1 MTEGKES
8 PLAEVSCHGTPIW
21 TIALPVLALVL
32 ILAETLLMGGS
43 LPSWL
48 IPIAAILLFAT
59 VFGAVHHAETVAHR
73 IGEPF
78 GSILLAV
85 AVTVTVIEVS
95 LIVSML
101 LGAPEGE
108 SAIARDTVFAAIMI
122 TLNGIVGL
130 WLLSG
135 GVRFH
140 ESGFQARAATSA
152 LVVLGTVAV
161 LALVLPNFTLAEP
174 GPVYSTPQLVFVAIV
189 ALGLYALFLY
199 VQTISHRS
207 DFLDEITPMPVA
219 GPPPRRTFIGGLVL
233 LPIALLAVVLL
244 AETLAHP
251 VEVAVARAGLPD
263 ALVGVAIA
271 LVVVISEGTAALRAA
286 RSNRV
291 QTSLNLALGSA
302 LASICPTIP
311 AVAVLS
317 LVLGQK
323 LVLGLEAEH
332 IVLLVLSLFVGTLT
346 LATGRTTVLHG
357 GIHLVI
363 FAAFVILAAVP

>member
-1 MTEGKES
+1 MPQDRDLPPEAVAGH
-8 PLAEVSCHGTPIW
+8 ATPIW
-21 TIALPVLALVL
+21 TIAVPLLALVV
-32 ILAETLLMGGS
+32 ILAEATVFGGA
-43 LPSWL
+43 LPGLL
-48 IPIAAILLFAT
+48 IPIAAALLFAT
-59 VFGAVHHAETVAHR
+59 VFAAVRHADTVAHR

-85 AVTVTVIEVS
+85 AVTVIEVS

-101 LGAPEGE
+101 LGAPEGQ

-130 WLLSG
+130 CLLSG
-135 GVRFH
+135 GVRYH

-152 LVVLGTVAV
+152 LAVLGTVAV
-161 LALVLPNFTLAEP
+161 LALILPNFTLAEP
-174 GPVYSTPQLVFVAIV
+174 GPVYSTPQLIFVAAV
-189 ALGLYALFLY
+189 SLGLYALFLY
-199 VQTISHRS
+199 VQTVSHRS
-207 DFLDEITPMPVA
+207 DFLDEVTPMPVA
-219 GPPPRRTFIGGLVL
+219 GPTSRRTFLGALIL
-233 LPIALLAVVLL
+233 LPVALLAVVML
-244 AETLAHP
+244 AEQLAHP
-251 VEVAVARAGLPD
+251 VEVAVARAGLPA

-271 LVVVISEGTAALRAA
+271 LVVLMPEGTAALRAA
-286 RSNRV
+286 RANRV

-302 LASICPTIP
+302 LASICLTIP
-311 AVAVLS
+311 TVAILS
-317 LVLGQK
+317 LVLDQT
-323 LVLGLEAEH
+323 LVLGLAAEH

>member
-1 MTEGKES
+1 M
-8 PLAEVSCHGTPIW
+8 L
-21 TIALPVLALVL
+21 LVL
-32 ILAETLLMGGS
+32 VESVVFGS
-43 LPSWL
+43 VLPKWL

-59 VFGAVHHAETVAHR
+59 VFAAVHHADTVAHR

-85 AVTVTVIEVS
+85 AVTVIEIS
-95 LIVSML
+95 LIVSIL
-101 LGAPEGE
+101 LQAAEGE

-130 WLLSG
+130 CLVSG
-135 GVRFH
+135 GIRYH

-152 LVVLGTVAV
+152 LAVLGTVAV
-161 LALVLPNFTLAEP
+161 LSLILPNFTLAEP
-174 GPVYSTPQLVFVAIV
+174 GPIYSTPQLSFVAVV

-199 VQTISHRS
+199 VQTISHRG
-207 DFLDEITPMPVA
+207 DFLDEVTPMPIA
-219 GPPPRRTFIGGLVL
+219 MPPARRTFIGGLVL

-244 AETLAHP
+244 AEMLAHP
-251 VEVAVARAGLPD
+251 VELAVAQAGLPHEI
-263 ALVGVAIA
+263 VGVAIA
-271 LVVVISEGTAALRAA
+271 LVVLMPEGTAALRAA
-286 RSNRV
+286 RANRV

-302 LASICPTIP
+302 LASICLTIP
-311 AVAVLS
+311 TVAIFS

-323 LVLGLEAEH
+323 LILGLDAQQ

-363 FAAFVILAAVP
+363 FVAFVVLAAVP

>member
-85 AVTVTVIEVS
+85 AVTVIEVS

-135 GVRFH
+135 DVRFH

-152 LVVLGTVAV
+152 LAVLGTVAV

-302 LASICPTIP
+302 LASICLTIP